1 MRRLIVTAT
10 AVAAVFFTASAL
22 AVLPSQRSVFRG
34 VTSEHAV
41 NGYKP
46 TIQFTALAGGRTLK
60 FFTFQTLGC
69 FGHGSFPVGTDPFVE
84 TPWRLPAIKV
94 NPNGAYSAKVK
105 ATSPAPSAGKMV
117 VTITGSFT
125 SASKA
130 SGKLTFSQ
138 DQEGATCGPK
148 TVKFAATANAS

>member
-1 MRRLIVTAT
+1 MRGLIVTAT
-10 AVAAVFFTASAL
+10 AVAAVVFATSAL
-22 AVLPSQRSVFRG
+22 AVLPSQRTVFKG
-34 VTSEHAV
+34 ITSEHAV

-46 TIQFTALAGGRTLK
+46 TIQFTTLAGGRTIK

-69 FGHGSFPVGTDPFVE
+69 FGHGSFPVGTDPFIE

-94 NPNGAYSAKVK
+94 SPTGTYSAKLK

-130 SGKLTFSQ
+130 TGKLTFSQ

-148 TVKFAATANAS
+148 TVKFAVTAS